1 MSWTGRWLEFVLE
14 WGLHGRAPGV
24 TPPYSADRVRRIL
37 VIHHY
42 DIGDV
47 LCVTPALRALRQAF
61 PRAHLAI
68 LVAEYCRAVV
78 ERNPDVDEVFSYSRP
93 KHRLG
98 RLGWLAY
105 GDLLRVTREIRAR
118 RFDLAIA
125 IRRPFSN
132 TNAWLAYATGAPW
145 RLGYLSPASHPFRF
159 TLNLGRH
166 PEDRELHE
174 VDGGLE
180 LLASIG
186 VPAAG
191 RELTLVPDPDVQAA
205 MRCRLGDLGRLW
217 GGGLALVHI
226 SNRRETSRWPLSSF
240 AQAADAL
247 YQKLG
252 LSIALSWAPGDAR
265 NPLFPGDDGKA
276 EEVAVQMR
284 TRPLLLR
291 TATLAELIAAVSLSD
306 FVLSTDGGLMHIAA
320 ALDIPQVVL
329 FGKTYQSQW
338 GPISQK
344 SVVLQRD
351 LRADRIS
358 VDEVMAASTAVVSR
372 WGRGRAPGVPA
383 MDLDAEKASLNPGER
398 GTPGGAS

>member
-1 MSWTGRWLEFVLE
+1 VSWTGRWLEFVVE
-14 WGLHGRAPGV
+14 WALHGRAPGV
-24 TPPYSADRVRRIL
+24 TAPFSADRVRRIL

-47 LCVTPALRALRQAF
+47 LCVTPALRALRRAF

-78 ERNPDVDEVFSYSRP
+78 ERNPDVDEVLSYSRP
-93 KHRLG
+93 KHRSGRMG
-98 RLGWLAY
+98 RLVY
-105 GDLLRVTREIRAR
+105 GDLLRVIRDIRAR

-125 IRRPFSN
+125 MRRPFSN
-132 TNAWLAYATGAPW
+132 TNSCLAYVTGAPW
-145 RLGYLSPASHPFRF
+145 RLGYLSPTSHPFRF

-166 PEDRELHE
+166 PGDQVLHE

-180 LLASIG
+180 LLAAIG
-186 VPAAG
+186 VSATG

-205 MRCRLGDLGRLW
+205 MRRRLGDMGLLRGR
-217 GGGLALVHI
+217 GVALVHI

-240 AQAADAL
+240 ARAADAL
-247 YQKLG
+247 HQKLG
-252 LSIALSWAPGDAR
+252 LSIVLSWAPGDAR

-276 EEVAVQMR
+276 EEVAAQMR

-291 TATLAELIAAVSLSD
+291 TATLGELIATVSLSD
-306 FVLSTDGGLMHIAA
+306 FVVSTDGGLMHIAA

-338 GPISQK
+338 VPISQK

-358 VDEVMAASTAVVSR
+358 VDEVVAASTAVVSR
-372 WGRGRAPGVPA
+372 WGRGGAPGVPA
-383 MDLDAEKASLNPGER
+383 MGLAAEEASLNPSDR
-398 GTPGGAS
+398 STPRGAS

>member
-14 WGLHGRAPGV
+14 WALHGRAPGV
-24 TPPYSADRVRRIL
+24 IPPYSADRVRRIL

-93 KHRLG
+93 KHRPG
-98 RLGWLAY
+98 RLGRLAY
-105 GDLLRVTREIRAR
+105 GDLLRVTRKIRAR
-118 RFDLAIA
+118 RFNLAIA

-132 TNAWLAYATGAPW
+132 TNAWLAYATGALW
-145 RLGYLSPASHPFRF
+145 RLGYLPPASHPFRF
-159 TLNLGRH
+159 TLNLGRP

-191 RELTLVPDPDVQAA
+191 RELTLVPDPDVQTA

-252 LSIALSWAPGDAR
+252 LCIALSWAPGDAR

-284 TRPLLLR
+284 TRPL
-291 TATLAELIAAVSLSD
+291 
-306 FVLSTDGGLMHIAA
+306 
-320 ALDIPQVVL
+320 
-329 FGKTYQSQW
+329 
-338 GPISQK
+338 
-344 SVVLQRD
+344 
-351 LRADRIS
+351 
-358 VDEVMAASTAVVSR
+358 
-372 WGRGRAPGVPA
+372 
-383 MDLDAEKASLNPGER
+383 
-398 GTPGGAS
+398 